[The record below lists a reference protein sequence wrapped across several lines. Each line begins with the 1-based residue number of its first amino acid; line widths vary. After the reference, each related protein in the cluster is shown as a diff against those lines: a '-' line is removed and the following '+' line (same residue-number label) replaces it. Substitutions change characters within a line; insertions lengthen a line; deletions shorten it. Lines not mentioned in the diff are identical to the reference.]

1 MFIICCIDCMV
12 SIFNSTDH
20 KVTHLCNT
28 DTCKNTPCSL
38 DSVENIQFTWI
49 SSDFITRV
57 VKACGNLLEAAA
69 KMVNL
74 EQVIDRTVKI
84 FDALL
89 YAQSKKS
96 FKLARLLL
104 GF

>member
-1 MFIICCIDCMV
+1 MFIICCIDCNI
-12 SIFNSTDH
+12 SIFNSVDH
-20 KVTHLCNT
+20 KVTHLCNA

-38 DSVENIQFTWI
+38 DCVESIQFTWI

-57 VKACGNLLEAAA
+57 VKACGRLLEAAT

-74 EQVIDRTVKI
+74 EQMIDRTVKI

-89 YAQSKKS
+89 YAQGRENPN
-96 FKLARLLL
+96 FY
-104 GF
+104 F